1 MKLLITGDWHITD
14 RKPANRTD
22 ENYFETIMDK
32 IKFILSFYD
41 DDGIGEVAIL
51 QSGDFF
57 DSSRASDF
65 IKGQLIN
72 ELRGRFNDE
81 FGCHLYTIFGQ
92 HDLRYH
98 SSVKNNTPL
107 GVLKSAGVV
116 NVIHNQYPEITYS
129 EYGEKIPHIYG
140 ANWGEEIPKPRR
152 LENDFNILLTHR
164 MIIDGEKLWEGQTGF
179 DTAEDLLDN
188 HDFDLIVSGDNHKA
202 FVVEKDGK
210 TLINA
215 GSLMRNRI
223 DQKDHKPRIYIYDT
237 TSRTYEK
244 HYIPV
249 RPFEEIMDVER
260 ATKKKETDENLE
272 AFIETLTD
280 DFELDGL
287 DFRDNL
293 MKALK
298 KQLKAIKTIVDEILE
313 GL

>member
-22 ENYFETIMDK
+22 ENYFETVMGK
-32 IKFILSFYD
+32 IQFILDFYTD
-41 DDGIGEVAIL
+41 RSGELTIL
-51 QSGDFF
+51 QPGDFF

-65 IKGQLIN
+65 IKGKLIN
-72 ELRGRFNDE
+72 KLLEKFAFPFE
-81 FGCHLYTIFGQ
+81 SELYTIFGQ

-98 SSVKNNTPL
+98 SSEKNNTPL
-107 GVLKSAGVV
+107 GVLKEAGTVEIIE
-116 NVIHNQYPEITYS
+116 NKLPCLAMQGLNGKKLIIH
-129 EYGEKIPHIYG
+129 G
-140 ANWGEEIPKPRR
+140 ANWGEEIPEIR
-152 LENDFNILLTHR
+152 ESNDFNILLTHR

-210 TLINA
+210 TLVNA

-223 DQKDHKPRIYIYDT
+223 DQKDHKPRVYVYDT
-237 TSRTYEK
+237 ESRELEK

-249 RPFEEIMDVER
+249 KPFEEIMDVER

-272 AFIETLTD
+272 AFVATLSN

-298 KQLKAIKTIVDEILE
+298 KQPEVIKTIVDEILE
-313 GL
+313 ALV